1 MPFIVP
7 KTCVGGLHNLEWI
20 VDGEFAVCKGGHN
33 GILWVVADNGRLR
46 CDMNPTAVKLAQY
59 IVNNRIIRQNPDEDQ
74 IQVSLQIA
82 ENLMHQTLSLPPA
95 LIPEVI
101 EKILDESVV
110 SAPDITSDV
119 DPIVKAVIVK
129 PSPKAKKAAKP
140 KIQKPVVEK
149 VVAKEVLGTALRGQ
163 RNNTKYLPEGVICR
177 SHEEYKE
184 WRQTVRMGQREVAKV
199 LLLSRGLISD
209 IDIGRRPY
217 SSFVSYQ
224 FSMYM
229 KDKAPQGD

>member
-1 MPFIVP
+1 
-7 KTCVGGLHNLEWI
+7 
-20 VDGEFAVCKGGHN
+20 
-33 GILWVVADNGRLR
+33 
-46 CDMNPTAVKLAQY
+46 MNPAAVRLAQY

-82 ENLMHQTLSLPPA
+82 ENLMHQTLALPPA

-101 EKILDESVV
+101 EKILDESVI

-149 VVAKEVLGTALRGQ
+149 VVVKEVLGTALRGQ